1 MLKKGNPKTNYITKL
16 GEKKKSSNKKEI
28 LIFPDF

>member
-16 GEKKKSSNKKEI
+16 GKKKSSNKKEI